1 MLCFTIDSPN
11 TNIYCFMYECVCACV
26 CVYTLSVSFMRT
38 ATLYILF
45 FLFPEYRKVPSKRM
59 LNKRL
64 SKAQI
69 NDIFQGVVLGVSG

>member
-1 MLCFTIDSPN
+1 
-11 TNIYCFMYECVCACV
+11 MYECVCACV

-59 LNKRL
+59 LNKHL